1 MLFNIF
7 EGNVDSGIKCIL
19 MKLSGA
25 LDTLEVRG
33 AIQRDLD
40 WLERCAHANLMKFH
54 KAKSKVL
61 HLGKGNP
68 KHRYRLGEEWFE
80 SSPEERDL
88 DVSVDERL
96 KMS

>member
-1 MLFNIF
+1 
-7 EGNVDSGIKCIL
+7 
-19 MKLSGA
+19 
-25 LDTLEVRG
+25 
-33 AIQRDLD
+33 
-40 WLERCAHANLMKFH
+40 MKFH